1 MDSSFRNNGFSSAGK
16 LLDSISRT
24 MMSHF
29 SGTMGRVWLH
39 CGGVT
44 TEARENDRDLFTFT
58 DGARKW
64 PESLKMDLSTK
75 IGDT

>member
-1 MDSSFRNNGFSSAGK
+1 MYGLVISQQWLFFGRET
-16 LLDSISRT
+16 LRLDLEDYDVAF
-24 MMSHF
+24 F

-58 DGARKW
+58 DGAR
-64 PESLKMDLSTK
+64 LKMDLSTK